1 MLVVS
6 LIVGIK
12 SLRKVGSNLRTVGIL
27 TLGCKVNTYES
38 EYIIHLLKEN
48 GYQIKD
54 FDDFC
59 DVYIINTCTVTNTS
73 DIKSRK
79 MIRKAIR
86 RNPDSCVVAMG
97 CFIEANKEFSIPGLD
112 IVLGNKDKSK
122 IIELLDEWFSNREEV
137 RRLYPELPR
146 KFEDMYIS
154 EFPGRTRA
162 FVKIQDGC
170 ENFCSY
176 CIIPYVRG
184 KCRSKDSDVVIK
196 EITDLV
202 RNGYQE
208 VVLTGIHTGNYG
220 VDLDTSFSE
229 LLKRIVH
236 IEGLKRLRISSIEI
250 TELTDDVLEV
260 IRDYPV
266 VVNHMHIPL
275 QAGSNHVLKLMNRK
289 YDLDYY
295 FHKIE
300 EILSI
305 RPDMAITTDVIV
317 GFPGESEED
326 FLETMETC
334 KKIGFA
340 KIHVFPYS
348 ERKGTKAMELDGH
361 VAPAIKKERARRLLT
376 LSKELECAYYDTFIG
391 KEVEVLVEEVKNGKS
406 YGHTDTYLHVE
417 IEGELPHNTFVTVV
431 VQEVQ
436 YPYCIGEVSLL
447 K

>member
-1 MLVVS
+1 M
-6 LIVGIK
+6 
-12 SLRKVGSNLRTVGIL
+12 RTVGIL

-38 EYIIHLLKEN
+38 EYIIHLLKEA

-86 RNPDSCVVAMG
+86 KNPDACVVAMG
-97 CFIEANKEFSIPGLD
+97 CFIEANKDFQLPGLD
-112 IVLGNKDKSK
+112 IILGNRDKSK
-122 IIELLDEWFSNREEV
+122 IIELLDEWFLKQEEI
-137 RRLYPELPR
+137 RRLYSTLPR
-146 KFEDMYIS
+146 EFEDMYIN

-176 CIIPYVRG
+176 CIIPFVRG
-184 KCRSKDSDVVIK
+184 KCRSKNSDEVID

-202 RNGYQE
+202 NHGYQE

-220 VDLDTSFSE
+220 VDLDTNFAS
-229 LLKRIVH
+229 LLKRVVAIP
-236 IEGLKRLRISSIEI
+236 GLLRLRISSIEI
-250 TELTDDVLEV
+250 TELTKDVLDV
-260 IRDYPV
+260 IRDSSIIV
-266 VVNHMHIPL
+266 DHMHIPL
-275 QAGSNHVLKLMNRK
+275 QAGSNHVLSLMNRK

-295 FHKIE
+295 FHKIK
-300 EILSI
+300 EIREV
-305 RPDMAITTDVIV
+305 RPNMAITTDVIV

-326 FLETMETC
+326 FLETIDTC
-334 KKIGFA
+334 KKVGFT

-348 ERKGTKAMELDGH
+348 ERKGTKAMELPDH
-361 VAPAIKKERARRLLT
+361 IEPSVKKERARRLL
-376 LSKELECAYYDTFIG
+376 LVSKELECSYYASFVG
-391 KEVEVLVEEVKNGKS
+391 SEVEVLVEEEKDGKS
-406 YGHTDTYLHVE
+406 YGHTDNYLHVE
-417 IEGELPHNTFVTVV
+417 IPSVLPHNTFVKVKIQSV
-431 VQEVQ
+431 S

-447 K
+447 Q

>member
-1 MLVVS
+1 M
-6 LIVGIK
+6 
-12 SLRKVGSNLRTVGIL
+12 RTVGIL

-38 EYIIHLLKEN
+38 EYIIHLLKEA

-86 RNPDSCVVAMG
+86 KNPDACVVAMG
-97 CFIEANKEFSIPGLD
+97 CFIEANKDFQLPGLD
-112 IVLGNKDKSK
+112 IILGNRDKSK
-122 IIELLDEWFSNREEV
+122 IIELLDEWFLKQEEI
-137 RRLYPELPR
+137 RRLYSTLPR
-146 KFEDMYIS
+146 EFEDMYIN

-176 CIIPYVRG
+176 CIIPFVRG
-184 KCRSKDSDVVIK
+184 KCRSKNPDEVID

-202 RNGYQE
+202 NHGYQE

-220 VDLDTSFSE
+220 VDLDTNFAS
-229 LLKRIVH
+229 LLKRVVAIP
-236 IEGLKRLRISSIEI
+236 GLLRLRISSIEI
-250 TELTDDVLEV
+250 TELTKDVLDV
-260 IRDYPV
+260 IRDSSIIV
-266 VVNHMHIPL
+266 DHMHIPL
-275 QAGSNHVLKLMNRK
+275 QAGSNHVLSLMNRK

-295 FHKIE
+295 FHKIK
-300 EILSI
+300 EIREV
-305 RPDMAITTDVIV
+305 RPNMAITTDVIV

-326 FLETMETC
+326 FLETIDTC
-334 KKIGFA
+334 KKVGFT

-348 ERKGTKAMELDGH
+348 ERKGTKAMELPDH
-361 VAPAIKKERARRLLT
+361 IEPSVKKERARRLL
-376 LSKELECAYYDTFIG
+376 LVSKELECSYYASFVG
-391 KEVEVLVEEVKNGKS
+391 SEVTVLVEEEKDGKS
-406 YGHTDTYLHVE
+406 YGHTDNYLHVE
-417 IEGELPHNTFVTVV
+417 IPSVLPHNTFVKVRIKDV
-431 VQEVQ
+431 S

-447 K
+447 Q